1 MITDFE
7 FNDLLSKLKS
17 KSKRLSF
24 TDNYTYDFSLG
35 EISDNT
41 NIRVYNGKQ
50 NSLSIENRLLYKA
63 NRNNAFE
70 THLQAYILQN
80 IRSIGLL
87 DYTEKEF
94 WIGNEVSCGVGMQ
107 RIDILIKQETNDKI
121 CFKVVE
127 LKDEQPTANIVD
139 YQLSWYT
146 KWLFDYIIPNYS
158 EKTVEI
164 TPCIVAA
171 KTNNKGLL
179 KHITEKEFRSPY
191 SYSSVNS
198 TEYYAFNISEDRI
211 DINKIL

>member
-1 MITDFE
+1 M
-7 FNDLLSKLKS
+7 
-17 KSKRLSF
+17 
-24 TDNYTYDFSLG
+24 
-35 EISDNT
+35 
-41 NIRVYNGKQ
+41 
-50 NSLSIENRLLYKA
+50 
-63 NRNNAFE
+63 
-70 THLQAYILQN
+70 
-80 IRSIGLL
+80 RSWHA
-87 DYTEKEF
+87 K
-94 WIGNEVSCGVGMQ
+94 
-107 RIDILIKQETNDKI
+107 IDILIKQETNDKI

-191 SYSSVNS
+191 SYSSINS